1 MLIRRAARSISILAL
16 GLLAACASPRA
27 PMPQASNNNVDV
39 PPNAGVYKIGNPY
52 QIDNVWYYPAEQPDY
67 DETGI
72 ASWYGPTF
80 YGHSTANGEV
90 YNGDLLTAAHKTLPM
105 HSVVRVVNLRN
116 GKSVIV
122 RINDRGPYVR
132 GRIIDLSTA
141 AAQRIDMV
149 NSGVISVR
157 VEVLKRI
164 DVMTKPNRKLKLNE

>member
-1 MLIRRAARSISILAL
+1 MLT
-16 GLLAACASPRA
+16 GKAS
-27 PMPQASNNNVDV
+27 
-39 PPNAGVYKIGNPY
+39 
-52 QIDNVWYYPAEQPDY
+52 
-67 DETGI
+67 
-72 ASWYGPTF
+72 F
-80 YGHSTANGEV
+80 YGKPQKTASGERF
-90 YNGDLLTAAHKTLPM
+90 DPSKLTAAHKTLPM